1 MHNKKNINELVCVY
15 GSEAKII
22 LWPDDLKQI
31 GKTIHL
37 GSSQVIIWVLF
48 KQELDILIL
57 SIKYCHNINDPNKI
71 GLTAS
76 IMKHFL
82 FPLHSNPTHGIH
94 SKCESLSPSKQTTL
108 VTMLASNVIIIT
120 SQFHKASIYML

>member
-1 MHNKKNINELVCVY
+1 MRNKKILLNLSIWL
-15 GSEAKII
+15 SEVKII

-82 FPLHSNPTHGIH
+82 FHSNPTLGIH

-108 VTMLASNVIIIT
+108 VTMEASNVIIIT